1 MKNSKE
7 IFRDLRSQITLKED
21 AEEIQS
27 ILYIVFETV
36 LGLSRADIIAEKSVS
51 LNEALQHKLQL
62 IVRQINQH
70 QPVQY
75 ILEEAYFFG
84 RKFKVS
90 PAVLIPRPETELLV
104 EEAIK
109 EIQPFTPGS
118 IVDIGTG
125 SGCIAV
131 TLAKE
136 LPDKKIVGIDVSE
149 KALKIANE
157 NALRL
162 NATVDFQLVNVLQKF
177 PFQGL
182 EMIVSNPPYI
192 APTEKETMNKNVLD
206 YEPHL
211 ALFVTD
217 KNPLQFYQVIAEKGY
232 QALLRNGKV
241 LVEINERFGKEVA
254 DVFRQAGFTKIRIIK
269 DLQNKDRI
277 VFAQKL

>member
-36 LGLSRADIIAEKSVS
+36 LGLSRADIIAGKSIL
-51 LNEALQHKLQL
+51 LNGEG
-62 IVRQINQH
+62 QH
-70 QPVQY
+70 QLQAIVNRINNHEPVQY
-75 ILEEAYFFG
+75 ILGEAYFFG
-84 RKFKVS
+84 RRFNVS

-104 EEAIK
+104 EEALK
-109 EIQPFTPGS
+109 ETEPFTPGT

-136 LPDKKIVGIDVSE
+136 LPDKKIIGIDVSE
-149 KALKIANE
+149 SALKIANE
-157 NALRL
+157 NALL
-162 NATVDFQLVNVLQKF
+162 QNATVDFQLINVLREF
-177 PFQGL
+177 PFRGL

-192 APTEKETMNKNVLD
+192 ALNEKETMKRNVLD
-206 YEPHL
+206 HEPHL
-211 ALFVTD
+211 ALFVANN
-217 KNPLQFYQVIAEKGY
+217 NPLQFYEVIAREGCS
-232 QALLRNGKV
+232 ALLPNGKV
-241 LVEINERFGKEVA
+241 LVEINERFGEAVA
-254 DVFRQAGFTKIRIIK
+254 DLFRQAGYRTIKVIK

-277 VFAQKL
+277 VFAQKS